1 MTDVGVVAPERR
13 LGRPRSV
20 VADEAILDAATAS
33 FIECGWEGLTI
44 EGVAARAGVGK
55 TTIYRRYPSRL
66 DLILAAAERLAQEKG
81 DAPDTGS
88 LRGDL
93 RALADALLWML
104 TETRAGRAI
113 PAMVAATSRHP
124 ELAVAYAAFIA
135 ERRRMSAAPF
145 ERAIARGELAADADI
160 PLMMDLLVAPL
171 FYRAFVSFEPTDAA
185 YVTNLVDAVMRSV
198 DDAASRVLS

>member
-1 MTDVGVVAPERR
+1 MSDLQVVAPGRR

-20 VADEAILDAATAS
+20 AADEAILDAAIAS
-33 FIECGWEGLTI
+33 FIECGWGGLTI

-81 DAPDTGS
+81 DAPDTGT
-88 LRGDL
+88 LRSDL
-93 RALADALLWML
+93 VALADAHLWML

-113 PAMVAATSRHP
+113 PTMVAATARHP
-124 ELAVAYAAFIA
+124 ELAVAYAAFIG
-135 ERRRMSAAPF
+135 ERRRISAAPF
-145 ERAIARGELAADADI
+145 ERAIARGELDADVDV
-160 PLMMDLLVAPL
+160 PLLMDLLVAPL

-185 YVTNLVDAVMRSV
+185 YVATLVDSVVRSV
-198 DDAASRVLS
+198 ERARAPSLS